1 MNIDSLKI
9 ISFLNLEC
17 LNSKSFKIKSIKPP
31 NDLVDGCYTLLT
43 RESEFDTLFDSNSTI
58 NVLAVIPSNLKVKA
72 KNRPLTF
79 LLSNDVRTDFVK
91 GMHNI
96 IEIPFTP
103 KISNTCSINSK
114 KEISKNILIGHN
126 VVING
131 NVEIGDNCEIYD
143 NVVISGE
150 VKIGDNVRI
159 QSGSVIGQKGF
170 NYVFDDNKHPI
181 EFIHLGSVEIGDNV
195 DIGANVS
202 IAQGTLGKTIISDN
216 VKIDD
221 QALIAHNVKIGKNSF
236 ILGGVVICGST
247 TIGENSWISPN
258 CSIIGH
264 IKIGKNVTV
273 GIGSTVLKSAPD
285 NSMLFGNPALIQK
298 TNK

>member
-1 MNIDSLKI
+1 MDIESLKI
-9 ISFLNLEC
+9 INFLNLEC
-17 LNSKSFKIKSIKPP
+17 INLKSFKIKSIKPP
-31 NDLVDGCYTLLT
+31 NDLIDCCYTLLT
-43 RESEFDTLFDSNSTI
+43 REEEFDTLFDNSSKMNI
-58 NVLAVIPSNLKVKA
+58 LAVIPSNLKIKA
-72 KNRPLTF
+72 KDKPFTF

-91 GMHNI
+91 GMHI
-96 IEIPFTP
+96 IIKTPFRA
-103 KISNTCSINSK
+103 KISSTSIINSK
-114 KEISKNILIGHN
+114 KEISKNIKIGHN

-131 NVEIGDNCEIYD
+131 SVEIGDNCEIYD
-143 NVVISGE
+143 NVTISGD
-150 VKIGDNVRI
+150 VKIGNNVRI

-170 NYVFDDNKHPI
+170 NYVFDDDKLPL
-181 EFIHLGSVEIGDNV
+181 EFIHLGSVSIGNNV

-216 VKIDD
+216 VKVDD
-221 QALIAHNVKIGKNSF
+221 QALIAHNVKIGINTF

-264 IKIGKNVTV
+264 IKIGNNVTV

-285 NSMLFGNPALIQK
+285 NSVLFGNPATIQNIK
-298 TNK
+298 K